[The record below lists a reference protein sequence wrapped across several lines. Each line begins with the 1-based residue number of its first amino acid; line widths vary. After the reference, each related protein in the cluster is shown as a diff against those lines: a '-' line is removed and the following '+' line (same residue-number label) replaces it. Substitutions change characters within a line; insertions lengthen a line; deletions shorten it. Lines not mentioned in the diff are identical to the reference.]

1 MDDSQLYG
9 IVRTVDDIA
18 YGGLG
23 NAAFHI
29 ADTASFYAPPAILK
43 GVC

>member
-1 MDDSQLYG
+1 MDDPQLYG

-23 NAAFHI
+23 RFSYTT
-29 ADTASFYAPPAILK
+29 DTASSYARPAILK